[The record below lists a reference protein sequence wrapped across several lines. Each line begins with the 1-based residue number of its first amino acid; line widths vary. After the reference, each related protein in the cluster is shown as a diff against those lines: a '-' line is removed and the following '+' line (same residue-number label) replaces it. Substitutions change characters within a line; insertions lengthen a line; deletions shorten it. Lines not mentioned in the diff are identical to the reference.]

1 MLEGYGIP
9 TVAIG
14 LVRLHMEK
22 TRGPRGLWV
31 PFPLGRPLGEP
42 GDPAFQKRVLRAAL
56 SLLERK
62 DGPSILADFPE
73 DAPSQIER
81 AGWAPSFELPEPGN
95 PGTPAQWAAALVAE
109 MSLVQP
115 WAELARKR
123 FGRTTVGLSSQAPE
137 AWPGYAAAF
146 LEGKLP
152 EPPAP
157 LPSAALALRFLAD
170 DLKAYYTEA
179 VQAEGTVPSINQ
191 LNAWLFRK
199 TLAGRLLVE
208 LRKLAE
214 ASDDNALKTMG
225 SRFLVP
231 AQWLPQVV

>member
-1 MLEGYGIP
+1 MLEGHGVP

-14 LVRLHMEK
+14 LVRPHMEK

-73 DAPSQIER
+73 DAPSQME
-81 AGWAPSFELPEPGN
+81 AAAWAPPFALPGPGN
-95 PGTPAQWAAALVAE
+95 PDVPADWAAALAAE
-109 MSLVQP
+109 MALLRP

-137 AWPGYAAAF
+137 AWPGTVAEF

-152 EPPAP
+152 APPAP

-179 VQAEGTVPSINQ
+179 AQADGSAPSIQQ
-191 LNAWLFRK
+191 LNAWLFRE
-199 TLAGRLLVE
+199 TVAGRLLVE

-214 ASDDNALKTMG
+214 KSDDNALKTMG

-231 AQWLPQVV
+231 AQWLP